1 MYVMDNKKR
10 MINTQTKEIKAKA
23 ITVEDKTKI
32 HDLQYQKCQTEWNK
46 NAVVKRIMT
55 QERSNHLWN
64 SISVK

>member
-32 HDLQYQKCQTEWNK
+32 HDLQYQKCQTE
-46 NAVVKRIMT
+46 
-55 QERSNHLWN
+55 
-64 SISVK
+64 